1 MVSFVGL
8 FKNFISWLWPKKRLT
23 ESWNSTV
30 GMNNISKKNLT
41 FWKKAQEKTHF
52 WAIEHKNYTFSFFP
66 VLLQGKPQS
75 RENLSDQRD
84 QEKRLI
90 WLNGKKVCV
99 RGGISY
105 YFLWFF
111 HTLLHFIPRA
121 ALTVQTCVTSWKT
134 KTLREN
140 QFCWQESG
148 RAHGNWRIH
157 RRYHEK
163 DRKGKG
169 DPLILCTNRHN
180 YWSHNKLHVCRIE
193 SKKSNKGL
201 KNWTAI

>member
-1 MVSFVGL
+1 MSFVGL
-8 FKNFISWLWPKKRLT
+8 FQNFTSWLWPKKRLT

-41 FWKKAQEKTHF
+41 FRKKEQEKTHF
-52 WAIEHKNYTFSFFP
+52 WTTEHKNYKFSFFP

-90 WLNGKKVCV
+90 WLNGKKSVWE
-99 RGGISY
+99 RR
-105 YFLWFF
+105 YFLLFPVIFF
-111 HTLLHFIPRA
+111 TLLHFIPRA

-140 QFCWQESG
+140 QFWSQESG

-163 DRKGKG
+163 DRIGKG

-180 YWSHNKLHVCRIE
+180 SWSHKKLHVFRIE

-201 KNWTAI
+201 KNWTAT